1 MRSLRLRLGVGLLG
15 LAAFCFTM
23 ARPADALQINAVY
36 DSSVTSRSDF
46 AQIKSAFSQ
55 AGDAWSNVLSDN
67 VTVNIRVSWGS
78 VGGYVLGNGTLGGS
92 LDALYGYFTY
102 SQMKGWLASDAST
115 DSDKTANKN
124 LPLVST
130 VAGNKF
136 VLASAQAKA
145 LGLISAKN
153 TAYDG
158 YIGFG
163 NGVKYDYDRSN
174 GISTGYFDF
183 VGLAMHEIDHVLG
196 HFSGIGDGYATAFD
210 LFRCS
215 NGASSFSSNT
225 ASYFAI
231 DGCKT
236 NLANFNTTGSGDRDD
251 WASSANSTDVQ
262 GAFLYPGIQYGI
274 SAADITALDVIG
286 WGAKTTGG
294 FSLSLAQLGS
304 VSKAVDGATVPE
316 PSTLALV
323 VLGMIGFW
331 LVRRRRSA

>member
-15 LAAFCFTM
+15 LAVFGFT
-23 ARPADALQINAVY
+23 AAGSVEALQINPVY

-46 AQIKSAFSQ
+46 SQIKSAFGQ

-92 LDALYGYFTY
+92 LDSLYGYFTY
-102 SQMKGWLASDAST
+102 SQMKGWLSGDAST

-145 LGLISAKN
+145 LGLISGKN

-163 NGVKYDYDRSN
+163 NGSKYDYNRSD
-174 GISTGYFDF
+174 GISAGYFDF

-215 NGASSFSSNT
+215 NGVPSFSNSA
-225 ASYFAI
+225 ASYFSI

-236 NLANFNTTGSGDRDD
+236 NLANFNNTGSGDRDGR
-251 WASSANSTDVQ
+251 VHE
-262 GAFLYPGIQYGI
+262 I
-274 SAADITALDVIG
+274 
-286 WGAKTTGG
+286 
-294 FSLSLAQLGS
+294 LGKRVPQPA
-304 VSKAVDGATVPE
+304 VSEQPLNA
-316 PSTLALV
+316 
-323 VLGMIGFW
+323 W
-331 LVRRRRSA
+331 

>member
-1 MRSLRLRLGVGLLG
+1 VAGLLS
-15 LAAFCFTM
+15 LAVSGFA
-23 ARPADALQINAVY
+23 AVQPAQALQINAVY

-46 AQIKSAFSQ
+46 AQIKSAFIQ
-55 AGDAWSNVLSDN
+55 AGDAWSNLLSDN

-78 VGGYVLGNGTLGGS
+78 VGGYVLGGTTLGGS

-102 SQMKGWLASDAST
+102 SQMKSWLANDAST
-115 DSDKTANKN
+115 ESDKTASKN
-124 LPLVST
+124 LPAGSS
-130 VAGNKF
+130 VAGNTF

-145 LGLISAKN
+145 LGLISGKN
-153 TAYDG
+153 TAFDG

-163 NGVKYDYDRSN
+163 ANTKYDFDRSN

-215 NGASSFSSNT
+215 NGAPSFT
-225 ASYFAI
+225 GGASYFSI

-236 NLANFNTTGSGDRDD
+236 NLAAFNSSGRGDRDD
-251 WASSANSTDVQ
+251 WASGPTSTDVQ
-262 GAFLYPGIQYGI
+262 GAYLYSGIQYSI

-286 WGAKTTGG
+286 WGTKTTGSG
-294 FSLSLAQLGS
+294 ISLSLPSFGS
-304 VSKAVDGATVPE
+304 IGRAVDASAVPE
-316 PSTLALV
+316 PSTLVLV
-323 VLGMIGFW
+323 GAGLLGFW
-331 LVRRRRSA
+331 LVRRRCATARA

>member
-1 MRSLRLRLGVGLLG
+1 MRSLQVRLAVGLLG
-15 LAAFCFTM
+15 LAVFSLAT
-23 ARPADALQINAVY
+23 ARAVEALQINAVY
-36 DSSVTSRSDF
+36 DTSVSSRSDF
-46 AQIKSAFSQ
+46 AQVKSAFSQ
-55 AGDAWSNVLSDN
+55 AGAAWSNVLSDN

-92 LDALYGYFTY
+92 LDSLYGYFTY

-115 DSDKTANKN
+115 DNDKTANKN

-136 VLASAQAKA
+136 VLASAEAKA
-145 LGLISAKN
+145 LGLISARN

-163 NGVKYDYDRSN
+163 NGSKYDYNRSD
-174 GISTGYFDF
+174 GISAAYFDF

-215 NGASSFSSNT
+215 NGVPSFSNSA
-225 ASYFAI
+225 ASYFSI

-236 NLANFNTTGSGDRDD
+236 NLANFNNTGSGDR
-251 WASSANSTDVQ
+251 
-262 GAFLYPGIQYGI
+262 
-274 SAADITALDVIG
+274 
-286 WGAKTTGG
+286 
-294 FSLSLAQLGS
+294 
-304 VSKAVDGATVPE
+304 
-316 PSTLALV
+316 
-323 VLGMIGFW
+323 
-331 LVRRRRSA
+331 

>member
-15 LAAFCFTM
+15 LAVFGFTA
-23 ARPADALQINAVY
+23 ARSVEALQINPVY

-46 AQIKSAFSQ
+46 SQIKSAFGQ

-67 VTVNIRVSWGS
+67 VTINIRVSWGS

-92 LDALYGYFTY
+92 LDSLYGYFTY
-102 SQMKGWLASDAST
+102 SQMKGWLSSDAST

-124 LPLVST
+124 LPVST

-145 LGLISAKN
+145 LGLISGKN

-163 NGVKYDYDRSN
+163 NGSKYDYNRSD
-174 GISTGYFDF
+174 GISAGYFDF

-215 NGASSFSSNT
+215 NGGPSFSNSA
-225 ASYFAI
+225 ASYFSI

-236 NLANFNTTGSGDRDD
+236 NLANFNNTGSGDRDD
-251 WASSANSTDVQ
+251 WASSPSSTDVQ
-262 GAFLYPGIQYGI
+262 GAFLFPGIQYAI
-274 SAADITALDVIG
+274 STADITALDVIG
-286 WGAKTTGG
+286 WGAKTSGG
-294 FSLSLAQLGS
+294 FSLSLAQFGS
-304 VSKAVDGATVPE
+304 VSKAVDPSAVPE
-316 PSTLALV
+316 PSTLAMV
-323 VLGMIGFW
+323 AVGMIGFW
-331 LVRRRRSA
+331 LVRRPRSA